1 MYIYIHCILGMV
13 CVLGIKKRGSSSVY
27 FPHDKVTV
35 THCRIRGEYFIGEV
49 AVPKDKELIV
59 DLDASQIVIFSIIET
74 LYIPSFA

>member
-1 MYIYIHCILGMV
+1 MV

-59 DLDASQIVIFSIIET
+59 DLDASKIVIFSIIET